1 MSRSHERAYELL
13 AERVKLGAAARG
25 ALYVVIAALIA
36 SGLWWLGI
44 HYFAALATSPRSE
57 LERIGREAL
66 ALRVHGAAAMAALL
80 ALGSIGAA
88 HARQGWMLKR
98 NRASGSMMIGAFAL
112 LILTGYA
119 LYYLVDDLTR
129 PPVSVA
135 HWLIG
140 LVLAPLLIVHIALG
154 RRGRAW

>member
-1 MSRSHERAYELL
+1 LSRSHERAYELL

-44 HYFAALATSPRSE
+44 HYFAAFAPSRNE

-80 ALGSIGAA
+80 ALGSMGAA

-98 NRASGSMMIGAFAL
+98 NRVSGSLMIGAFAF

-119 LYYLVDDLTR
+119 LYYLVDDMTR
-129 PPVSVA
+129 PPVSVV

-140 LVLAPLLIVHIALG
+140 LVLAPLLIAHISLG
-154 RRGRAW
+154 RRGRTR

>member
-1 MSRSHERAYELL
+1 LSRSHERAYELL
-13 AERVKLGAAARG
+13 AERVKLGTASRR
-25 ALYVVIAALIA
+25 ALYLVIAVLVA

-44 HYFAALATSPRSE
+44 HYVDAFTPSSASE
-57 LERIGREAL
+57 LDRIGREAL
-66 ALRVHGAAAMAALL
+66 ALKVHGAAVMAALL
-80 ALGSIGAA
+80 ALGSMGAA
-88 HARQGWMLKR
+88 HARQGWILKR
-98 NRASGSMMIGAFAL
+98 NRASGSLMIGAFAL

-119 LYYLVDDLTR
+119 LYYIVDDLTR

-154 RRGRAW
+154 RRGRAR